1 MDGWIGGTWGMPVVR
16 GPSGFGNDTCID
28 GAVGWY
34 TQSVGETP
42 CRTYERLRQ
51 QCNPHF
57 RTPNMASTVPPDTC
71 DDKNPTCCCNSLA
84 FSLAML
90 CMNCQFGAGT
100 NAANGINAGD
110 GAYPAYVETCHPPLN
125 SSLPQQLDSFFC
137 TSPSIPEYL
146 VTTSFFPTGQW
157 LYNQTETSGTGQ
169 ISLGKNTSICD
180 EERAFLGPISGPT
193 VVQTGTSMAV
203 SATSSSSI
211 NGTAAGDSSFVAHA
225 PVAAGTIAA
234 AIIASLAFLIAL
246 VVAFLLC
253 RIRRKRGSI
262 FGSPRGSQPVEG
274 DAYKTTPFTYPTKP
288 VSVQLPV
295 AATNLNRALT
305 FTSVG
310 PSIEPTRSDFSHAHV
325 SPSSPPIV
333 SPLPLPPPQ
342 ELTAPRIDLTEGE
355 EPSPALSSDMAYRN
369 PGSQQ
374 YPFWAAS
381 PSTEAGDEADGERI
395 RDSVLR
401 SFDPRGMVRP
411 HPPSLP
417 SPMPPTRG
425 RASPGVKFVVTNG

>member
-1 MDGWIGGTWGMPVVR
+1 MPVVR
-16 GPSGFGNDTCID
+16 GPGGFGNDTCID
-28 GAVGWY
+28 GAVDWY

-57 RTPNMASTVPPDTC
+57 KTPNMASTVPPDTC

-100 NAANGINAGD
+100 NATNGINAGD
-110 GAYPAYVETCHPPLN
+110 GAYPAYVETCRPPPN
-125 SSLPQQLDSFFC
+125 SSLPQSLDSFFC
-137 TSPSIPEYL
+137 TSPLIPEYL
-146 VTTSFFPTGQW
+146 VNTSFFPTGQW
-157 LYNQTETSGTGQ
+157 SYSETETSGTEQ

-180 EERAFLGPISGPT
+180 EERAFLGSISGPT
-193 VVQTGTSMAV
+193 VVQTGTSMPV
-203 SATSSSSI
+203 SVTSSSSST
-211 NGTAAGDSSFVAHA
+211 NGTPAGDSSSAAAHA
-225 PVAAGTIAA
+225 PVAAGAIAA
-234 AIIASLAFLIAL
+234 AIIASLAFLIVL
-246 VVAFLLC
+246 IVAFLLC

-262 FGSPRGSQPVEG
+262 FGSPRGSEPVEG
-274 DAYKTTPFTYPTKP
+274 DAYKTTPFTYPTRP
-288 VSVQLPV
+288 LSVQPPV
-295 AATNLNRALT
+295 GATNLNRAPT
-305 FTSVG
+305 FTSVA
-310 PSIEPTRSDFSHAHV
+310 PSIEPTRTDFSHAHA
-325 SPSSPPIV
+325 SPSSPPIA
-333 SPLPLPPPQ
+333 SPPPLSPPQ
-342 ELTAPRIDLTEGE
+342 ELTAPRLDLTEGE

-381 PSTEAGDEADGERI
+381 SASASTEVGDETGGERI

-411 HPPSLP
+411 QPPL
-417 SPMPPTRG
+417 PMPPTRG
-425 RASPGVKFVVTNG
+425 RASPGVKFIVTNG